1 MLCTRCCYGTSPL
14 LSVVK
19 LPDHPRERLVPLGDR
34 GAEQV
39 RDVAKVKLWITEGA
53 RLMRHR
59 L

>member
-39 RDVAKVKLWITEGA
+39 RDVAKVKLD
-53 RLMRHR
+53 H
-59 L
+59 